1 MSDTVA
7 LPAAPSIRLDGKI
20 ALITGVGA
28 GIGRAIAH
36 AYAQLG
42 ATIVGVEIDTARITT
57 LAAELGER
65 HRIVQGDVRD
75 ERSIAD
81 TLAAVETLGGRLDIV
96 VNNVGDNLRLRGAFE
111 TFSPENWDALYDI
124 NLRHVFGYTRAALP
138 LLRRSGQGGSIINI
152 STIEAYR
159 GAPPAAV
166 YAAFKAGITGFT
178 RSIALELAPEQIR
191 ANIIAPE
198 TTETEQVPVSRMIAE
213 EHRHHMDRWIP
224 MARFG
229 APTDIAG
236 AAVFLAS
243 DLSSWM
249 TGTTLHVDG
258 GALAAGGFY
267 RAPDGAWTNF
277 PVITGI
283 GVGWRPPPPATLKPK
298 P

>member
-1 MSDTVA
+1 MS
-7 LPAAPSIRLDGKI
+7 AAPSIRLDDKV
-20 ALITGVGA
+20 ALITGAGA
-28 GIGRAIAH
+28 GIGRAIAL

-42 ATIVGVEIDTARITT
+42 AKVFGVEVDPARASA
-57 LAAELGER
+57 LRAELKAFGD
-65 HRIVQGDVRD
+65 HHVHDADVRD
-75 ERSIAD
+75 GACI
-81 TLAAVETLGGRLDIV
+81 AAVFADIDAKAGKLDIL

-111 TFSPENWDALYDI
+111 TFSEESWDALYAI
-124 NLRHVFGYTRAALP
+124 NLRHVFAYTRAALA
-138 LLRRSGQGGSIINI
+138 LLRKSGRGGSIINI

-191 ANIIAPE
+191 VNIIAPE

-229 APTDIAG
+229 TPNDSAG
-236 AAVFLAS
+236 AAIFLAS
-243 DLSSWM
+243 ELSSWM

-277 PVITGI
+277 PVITGA
-283 GVGWRPPPPATLKPK
+283 GVGWRPPAPDALKNEI
-298 P
+298 